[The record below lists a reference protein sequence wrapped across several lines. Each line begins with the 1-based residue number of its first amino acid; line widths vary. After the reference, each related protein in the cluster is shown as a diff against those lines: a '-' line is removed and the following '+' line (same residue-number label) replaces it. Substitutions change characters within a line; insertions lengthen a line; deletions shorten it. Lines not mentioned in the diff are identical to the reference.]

1 MDNEEKE
8 KLEIETVDKI
18 NYNSKAH
25 REYLFKIF
33 RKNRKTISFWLIK
46 CIFLKDLKQYA
57 KSICSSAWDLAD
69 VKRSVGFSGTKDN
82 RWLYSNLLKWKPC
95 RSPEIMGTD
104 GKMVHLITKFT
115 NEVALIEENNK
126 TLWQRFIDLALEKK
140 VGCIIDAGA
149 ICVGK
154 SLRDE
159 IVPWIAE
166 H

>member
-1 MDNEEKE
+1 
-8 KLEIETVDKI
+8 
-18 NYNSKAH
+18 
-25 REYLFKIF
+25 
-33 RKNRKTISFWLIK
+33 
-46 CIFLKDLKQYA
+46 
-57 KSICSSAWDLAD
+57 
-69 VKRSVGFSGTKDN
+69 
-82 RWLYSNLLKWKPC
+82 
-95 RSPEIMGTD
+95 
-104 GKMVHLITKFT
+104 MVHLITKFT

-126 TLWQRFIDLALEKK
+126 TLWQRFIDLALEKG